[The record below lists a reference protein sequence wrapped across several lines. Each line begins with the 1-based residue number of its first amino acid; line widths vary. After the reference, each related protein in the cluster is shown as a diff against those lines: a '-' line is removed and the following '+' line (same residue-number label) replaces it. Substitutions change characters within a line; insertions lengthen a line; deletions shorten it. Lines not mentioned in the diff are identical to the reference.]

1 MNSES
6 ILIVFDGELAM
17 EIEKPCIHNHTCG
30 FEYCNM
36 TDCPYYEPKTKGK
49 KWWEKED
56 KDGKA
61 D

>member
-1 MNSES
+1 
-6 ILIVFDGELAM
+6 M
-17 EIEKPCIHNHTCG
+17 EIEKPCIHNRTCC